1 MKNKTF
7 EEATICFV
15 RRYLYGHAKFIKKCG
30 DLNWCKNLKI
40 LEVEKLTKQLL

>member
-1 MKNKTF
+1 MKNETA
-7 EEATICFV
+7 EEATIFFA

-40 LEVEKLTKQLL
+40 VEVEKLTKLLL